1 MLKLERTKQTARATV
16 FVTLCWFCYCYC
28 ACGDSLSLRNYDND
42 PILAKAIEYDLEQNG
57 ADYEKADRAKAEQ
70 YYLAYVESAND
81 PFQKARVYASL
92 GALYAVAIN
101 ERLGE
106 KPDYEKARMYFKKV
120 LELEPERIAYPTIRA
135 RTMRAS
141 MQESGSARVMAR
153 MDVYEWVRSI
163 DEDKMRQLWLPL
175 TPTDDGPKD
184 LVLRSTRNLQASLK
198 STLQTNIMG
207 GIKYLPDK
215 EAKAF
220 LLEITDRFAGS
231 ELDRLARQHAAERE
245 ISIPD
250 KPTTKRAEPK
260 AQTPGPVPA
269 TLAGDNWTPAL
280 YFLAAAV
287 VTVKLI
293 VPFL

>member
-1 MLKLERTKQTARATV
+1 
-16 FVTLCWFCYCYC
+16 
-28 ACGDSLSLRNYDND
+28 
-42 PILAKAIEYDLEQNG
+42 
-57 ADYEKADRAKAEQ
+57 
-70 YYLAYVESAND
+70 
-81 PFQKARVYASL
+81 
-92 GALYAVAIN
+92 
-101 ERLGE
+101 
-106 KPDYEKARMYFKKV
+106 
-120 LELEPERIAYPTIRA
+120 
-135 RTMRAS
+135 
-141 MQESGSARVMAR
+141 
-153 MDVYEWVRSI
+153 
-163 DEDKMRQLWLPL
+163 KMRQLWLPL

-198 STLQTNIMG
+198 STLQTNIIG
-207 GIKYLPDK
+207 EIKHLP
-215 EAKAF
+215 EAEVQQC
-220 LLEITDRFAGS
+220 LLEVADRFAGS
-231 ELDRLARQHAAERE
+231 ELDRLARQQAAQRG